1 MRIVSFFPKPLPK
14 SIIEGLK
21 ETAQIVYWS
30 DLNDNERKNLSD
42 VEVVISN
49 PPVKMD
55 KALLSFFPNLKMV
68 ASLGV
73 GFDKFDLEEMKRR
86 SIVLTNAP
94 SATSDDVADFA
105 WSLITALSR
114 QTAQAWAHARKTHR
128 TFSGFPLTDR
138 ISGKRLGVAGLGH
151 IGREIARRAEGF
163 KMQIGYTNLSS
174 CNVAYERFETLKELA
189 SWCDYLVLAMPGGAA
204 TYHIANEGV
213 FEALGPKGYLINIG
227 RGELIDTEALIRALD
242 KHSIAGA
249 AIDVFE
255 GEPTIDERLTRL
267 DNLIITPHIASG
279 TYEARE
285 SAGEQA
291 LDNIR
296 AFLATGDA
304 PNRVV

>member
-1 MRIVSFFPKPLPK
+1 MRIVSFFPKPLPQ
-14 SIIEGLK
+14 SIAEGLK

-30 DLNDNERKNLSD
+30 DLSDEQRKDLSD
-42 VEVVISN
+42 VEIVISN

-55 KALLSFFPNLKMV
+55 KALLSFFPNLKMI

-73 GFDKFDLEEMKRR
+73 GFDKFDLNEMKHRG
-86 SIVLTNAP
+86 IVLTNAP

-105 WSLITALSR
+105 WALLTALSR
-114 QTAQAWAHARKTHR
+114 RTAQAWAHARKTHR

-163 KMQIGYTNLSS
+163 KMQIGYTNLSPCDVS
-174 CNVAYERFETLKELA
+174 YQRFESLKELA
-189 SWCDYLVLAMPGGAA
+189 AWCDYLVLAMPGGAA
-204 TYHIANEGV
+204 TYHIANEEI

-227 RGELIDTEALIRALD
+227 RGELIDTEALIRALEN
-242 KHSIAGA
+242 KKIAGA

-255 GEPTIDERLTRL
+255 GEPAIDERLTGFE
-267 DNLIITPHIASG
+267 NLLITPHIASG
-279 TYEARE
+279 TFEARE
-285 SAGEQA
+285 SAGAQA
-291 LDNIR
+291 LENIR